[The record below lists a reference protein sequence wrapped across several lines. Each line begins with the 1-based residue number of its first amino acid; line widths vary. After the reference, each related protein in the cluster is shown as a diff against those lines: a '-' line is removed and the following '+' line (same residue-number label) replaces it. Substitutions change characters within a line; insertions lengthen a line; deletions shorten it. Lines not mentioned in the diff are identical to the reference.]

1 MRARTRV
8 RDFDG
13 QVRRVEATASTRKM
27 AEHRLKE
34 KLTQRA
40 HASGTRQ
47 LTADSSFSERV
58 EVWLADL
65 DLEGGL
71 APSTRAIYERNVRQL
86 IESLDA
92 PLVPPPPLMGPRGVR
107 RSACGCDSS
116 SVGALAS
123 SKKCS
128 ECPDLRPL
136 LGLCRIDP
144 PSAISTV
151 PFTGPL
157 DLRDTQTYARRLPSM
172 RLVGS

>member
-92 PLVPPPPLMGPRGVR
+92 PLVPP
-107 RSACGCDSS
+107 
-116 SVGALAS
+116 
-123 SKKCS
+123 
-128 ECPDLRPL
+128 
-136 LGLCRIDP
+136 CRH
-144 PSAISTV
+144 
-151 PFTGPL
+151 
-157 DLRDTQTYARRLPSM
+157 
-172 RLVGS
+172 